1 VTGEYEPDSAKGL
14 DLVEDIRSDVHAI
27 DGADAEVGGAA
38 ATELDARD
46 GNRADFFTIVPMVLA
61 ISFIILLGILRS
73 PVAAATLVLVNVWSS
88 TAAIGL
94 SAFMSRASFDESARD
109 AQVRILA
116 FLFLVALGIDYSI
129 FLAYRAK
136 KESVVHGGRQGM
148 VEAVAH
154 TGGVITSA
162 GIVLAG
168 VFAALGMLP
177 LMVLGQLGLIVGVGV
192 LVDTI
197 IVRTVIVPSIFG
209 LAGNA
214 VWWPNRAIT
223 HRSGEDSEPARQP
236 EEKGR
241 QQGESMHLLAE
252 KSTQAAD
259 RIAAGTEP
267 EVIAVGGPVGG
278 QARRRTCPGTGG
290 PAGTST
296 SA

>member
-1 VTGEYEPDSAKGL
+1 M
-14 DLVEDIRSDVHAI
+14 
-27 DGADAEVGGAA
+27 GGAA
-38 ATELDARD
+38 AAELDARD

-61 ISFIILLGILRS
+61 ISFIILLGILRA
-73 PVAAATLVLVNVWSS
+73 PVAALTLLLVNVVSS
-88 TAAIGL
+88 AAAIGL
-94 SAFMSRASFDESARD
+94 GAFLSRTIFGQSALD
-109 AQVRILA
+109 AQVPILA

-129 FLAYRAK
+129 FLAHRAK

-223 HRSGEDSEPARQP
+223 HRPGEDSEPARQP

-252 KSTQAAD
+252 KEH
-259 RIAAGTEP
+259 AGS
-267 EVIAVGGPVGG
+267 GSHRG
-278 QARRRTCPGTGG
+278 RH
-290 PAGTST
+290 
-296 SA
+296 

>member
-1 VTGEYEPDSAKGL
+1 
-14 DLVEDIRSDVHAI
+14 
-27 DGADAEVGGAA
+27 
-38 ATELDARD
+38 
-46 GNRADFFTIVPMVLA
+46 
-61 ISFIILLGILRS
+61 
-73 PVAAATLVLVNVWSS
+73 
-88 TAAIGL
+88 
-94 SAFMSRASFDESARD
+94 
-109 AQVRILA
+109 
-116 FLFLVALGIDYSI
+116 
-129 FLAYRAK
+129 
-136 KESVVHGGRQGM
+136 M

-252 KSTQAAD
+252 KEH
-259 RIAAGTEP
+259 AGS
-267 EVIAVGGPVGG
+267 GSHRG
-278 QARRRTCPGTGG
+278 RR
-290 PAGTST
+290 
-296 SA
+296 